1 MQVGN
6 GVASVGMETSLLPSS
21 CSQAPEFLGAASSSV
36 PPVEC
41 VCALPPPHNA
51 VRNQLERNLKG
62 EKMGHGGC
70 EAQVKGLCPLSGV
83 SVAILIRGSAG
94 GTAWLGCPC
103 PLGSACCLAPALPPS
118 ADVGSRGCSA
128 LASAPAASE
137 IKDTAAAVPALEISW
152 LLGCGGT
159 AGWNWSSWSSSA
171 CSGMSRSAAGDTG
184 SHQNPGRRRGKRRGG
199 CSMAGLDGDG
209 VWVGPPVLGNVA
221 ETT

>member
-1 MQVGN
+1 MC
-6 GVASVGMETSLLPSS
+6 LCPPSS
-21 CSQAPEFLGAASSSV
+21 PQCREKSAQEGS
-36 PPVEC
+36 
-41 VCALPPPHNA
+41 
-51 VRNQLERNLKG
+51 G
-62 EKMGHGGC
+62 GGGKMGQGGC
-70 EAQVKGLCPLSGV
+70 EAQVKGSCPLSGV
-83 SVAILIRGSAG
+83 SVAVLVHGSAG
-94 GTAWLGCPC
+94 GMAWLGCPC

-152 LLGCGGT
+152 LLGCGGA

-184 SHQNPGRRRGKRRGG
+184 SHQNPGRRRRGKRRGG
-199 CSMAGLDGDG
+199 CSMAGLDGDR